1 MKVENIAKTYNTLT
15 KYIRNAI
22 FYNNGENR
30 IMYKVKNK
38 FYFIN
43 EKDNTC
49 KCICEVD
56 SSFLE
61 CMDTNLK
68 ENVIFS
74 DFIDSD
80 YDIETQLKELQESK
94 NEHIFAIFDSIVAEI
109 DRQDLLENDFFKFCI
124 HQIEKEN
131 NIVYSE
137 NEIDSS
143 IDTNM
148 QEADTEPTETKAQI
162 QTDFNAENTEP
173 SIKESETQLEKETDI
188 QTKQTQAEQDKQTLK
203 RFNEYKEFMDLK
215 DKIEPIN
222 HRIKELQN
230 YLTSLENGEYYKK
243 EIKERTDELNFRKKV
258 VKSAIREHAQMQ
270 TEKSKEILEF
280 WKNHLKIERKAARGW
295 ANKEAVQ
302 EYIKNEIQSTQ
313 NYLMQYKH
321 KKQNCIERIQELS
334 CNKAVM
340 NYMLENLRTKTP
352 LRHTFAPLPL
362 YTESLKEQGYKEY
375 ELRDTTIY
383 FSETNDNEYI
393 NIDNCLNVRFF
404 DFNGVEIVLESDEI
418 FSINLLENVKEYMR
432 KNIIDIDKAEFNTHI
447 ENKYINEMQSL
458 IKESNITDKDTIEK
472 IMCLKDDISRHVGL
486 IESLHNEKEAKIEF
500 EKIFKLHFIDIA
512 MTYPQ
517 AYNGIANNQVLK
529 EKLKEVIFE
538 AIKQEN
544 TESIARKD
552 FSNKALQNTESKQ
565 ELDLKAKKQTLLTFS
580 MKDISLSHK
589 QHKSFTDYKH
599 IDSFNSVIE
608 KRVIK
613 AVIAK
618 ERSPPLH
625 KGA

>member
-15 KYIRNAI
+15 KYIRDAI
-22 FYNNGENR
+22 FCIEKQNR
-30 IMYKVKNK
+30 VIYKVKNK

-80 YDIETQLKELQESK
+80 YDIETQLKELQESE

-162 QTDFNAENTEP
+162 QTDFNAEHTEP
-173 SIKESETQLEKETDI
+173 SIKDNETQL
-188 QTKQTQAEQDKQTLK
+188 
-203 RFNEYKEFMDLK
+203 
-215 DKIEPIN
+215 
-222 HRIKELQN
+222 
-230 YLTSLENGEYYKK
+230 
-243 EIKERTDELNFRKKV
+243 
-258 VKSAIREHAQMQ
+258 
-270 TEKSKEILEF
+270 
-280 WKNHLKIERKAARGW
+280 
-295 ANKEAVQ
+295 
-302 EYIKNEIQSTQ
+302 
-313 NYLMQYKH
+313 
-321 KKQNCIERIQELS
+321 
-334 CNKAVM
+334 
-340 NYMLENLRTKTP
+340 
-352 LRHTFAPLPL
+352 
-362 YTESLKEQGYKEY
+362 
-375 ELRDTTIY
+375 
-383 FSETNDNEYI
+383 
-393 NIDNCLNVRFF
+393 
-404 DFNGVEIVLESDEI
+404 
-418 FSINLLENVKEYMR
+418 
-432 KNIIDIDKAEFNTHI
+432 
-447 ENKYINEMQSL
+447 
-458 IKESNITDKDTIEK
+458 
-472 IMCLKDDISRHVGL
+472 
-486 IESLHNEKEAKIEF
+486 
-500 EKIFKLHFIDIA
+500 
-512 MTYPQ
+512 
-517 AYNGIANNQVLK
+517 

-552 FSNKALQNTESKQ
+552 FSNKASQNIESKQ
-565 ELDLKAKKQTLLTFS
+565 KLDLRAKKQTLLTFS
-580 MKDISLSHK
+580 MKNISLSHK
-589 QHKSFTDYKH
+589 QHKSLTDYKH
-599 IDSFNSVIE
+599 INSFNSVIE
-608 KRVIK
+608 KRIIK
-613 AVIAK
+613 AIIAK